1 MARFPYYQRN
11 VKELGKLIAR
21 AATDEQFRS
30 ELERDPAGVMS
41 ELGLPKETVALMRF
55 KIVDQKSNP
64 NAVALPFRL
73 NNKKL
78 ESSDKEYLKGLSTT
92 FALN

>member
-11 VKELGKLIAR
+11 VKDLGKIIAR
-21 AATDEQFRS
+21 AATDAHFRC
-30 ELERDPAGVMS
+30 ELERDPVGTLS
-41 ELGLPKETVALMRF
+41 KIGLPQETVALMRF

-73 NNKKL
+73 NEKKL
-78 ESSDKEYLKGLSTT
+78 ETSNEEYLKGLSGT
-92 FALN
+92 FSLN

>member
-11 VKELGKLIAR
+11 VKDLGRLIAR
-21 AATDEQFRS
+21 AATDEHFRR
-30 ELERDPAGVMS
+30 ELERDPAGAMS
-41 ELGLPKETVALMRF
+41 KIGLPKETVALLRF

-73 NNKKL
+73 NDKKL
-78 ESSDKEYLKGLSTT
+78 ESSNEEYLKGLSAT
-92 FALN
+92 FSLN

>member
-11 VKELGKLIAR
+11 VKELGRLIAK
-21 AATDEQFRS
+21 AATDELFRR
-30 ELERDPAGVMS
+30 ELERDPEGALS
-41 ELGLPKETVALMRF
+41 QIGLPKETVALMRF

-73 NNKKL
+73 NDKKL
-78 ESSDKEYLKGLSTT
+78 ESSNEAYLKGLSAT
-92 FALN
+92 FSLN

>member
-21 AATDEQFRS
+21 AATDEQFRG

-73 NNKKL
+73 NDKKL

-92 FALN
+92 FELN